1 MKPIM
6 KPAMKPVLKPF
17 GAALFVI
24 LAAVLVSAPLSG
36 CVVYEPVP
44 GYYPGGSNFDRAW
57 NAALGGAQ
65 DAGVQVTSADPA
77 SGMIRGTK
85 DGIDVLVSVA
95 RQADGSVR
103 VQFDS
108 KGATQQDPGLAAAV
122 CRQWFDCAAPAVT
135 SVSASC
141 SSA

>member
-1 MKPIM
+1 MKSSG
-6 KPAMKPVLKPF
+6 AVL
-17 GAALFVI
+17 GLI
-24 LAAVLVSAPLSG
+24 LAAVLGSAALSG

-77 SGMIRGTK
+77 SGLIRGTK
-85 DGIDVLVSVA
+85 DGINVVVSVV

-108 KGATQQDPGLAAAV
+108 KGSTQQDPGLADRFSRAYD
-122 CRQWFDCAAPAVT
+122 RRMGR
-135 SVSASC
+135 
-141 SSA
+141 

>member
-1 MKPIM
+1 
-6 KPAMKPVLKPF
+6 MKPVMKSF
-17 GAALFVI
+17 RAALCLI
-24 LAAVLVSAPLSG
+24 LAAVLGGAALSG

-77 SGMIRGTK
+77 SGLIRGAK
-85 DGIDVLVSVA
+85 DGIDVVVSVA
-95 RQADGSVR
+95 RQGDGSVR

-108 KGATQQDPGLAAAV
+108 KGPTQQDPGLGDRFSRAYD
-122 CRQWFDCAAPAVT
+122 RRMGR
-135 SVSASC
+135 
-141 SSA
+141 